1 MEKTNLKEKQVK
13 VVKEVEKEWEN
24 ELWEKYKAEVKEIV
38 GGLKGSVEDLTVK
51 LELMTEERDEFK
63 VELEKIRTGE
73 RNIMKEIQR
82 KKAWGQKGKLP
93 LR

>member
-1 MEKTNLKEKQVK
+1 MEKKNLKEKQVK

-24 ELWEKYKAEVKEIV
+24 EQWNKYKAEVKEVV
-38 GGLKGSVEDLTVK
+38 GGLKGKVEDLTIK

-82 KKAWGQKGKLP
+82 KKA
-93 LR
+93 